1 MPPNR
6 IASAYCEQ
14 DDKLW
19 FFGGRSLISDLN
31 DIYYFDPKVDQIM
44 RILQG
49 ILGKFA
55 IY

>member
-19 FFGGRSLISDLN
+19 FFGGYSFVSDLN
-31 DIYYFDPKVDQIM
+31 DFYYFDPKVDQII
-44 RILQG
+44 RISQG
-49 ILGKFA
+49 IFENFP